1 MITKFAVKNVLM
13 GIMTSRGQI
22 RHASAF
28 FLSFCLLIPQIISRF
43 SIRISTI
50 IRYTFA

>member
-1 MITKFAVKNVLM
+1 
-13 GIMTSRGQI
+13 
-22 RHASAF
+22 
-28 FLSFCLLIPQIISRF
+28 LSFCLLIPQIISRF